1 MDVASELYKRIL
13 AEGIKANAKTIA
25 PVISA
30 GDVAVVV
37 FEPTMAVASLALRLG
52 WNGQAPAFRL
62 SEESCAGWAHSL
74 ETLGD
79 RVTARW
85 LRAKRFGRI
94 LVLAQ
99 DGSLLVNLSETLGY
113 SLEPGSSDEERRAVQ
128 S

>member
-1 MDVASELYKRIL
+1 MSNLHDRIL
-13 AEGIKANAKTIA
+13 AEGIKANVKTIA
-25 PVISA
+25 PIIEA

-37 FEPTMAVASLALRLG
+37 FEPDMAVGNLAVYLG
-52 WNGQAPAFRL
+52 WNGRAPAFRL
-62 SEESCAGWAHSL
+62 SEQRCEAWAHAS
-74 ETLGD
+74 EGHGD

-113 SLEPGSSDEERRAVQ
+113 SLEPGSSDDERRAVQ